1 MGYTPLACCAQP
13 RARSSPP
20 QHPVRV
26 ASEWRSVRRQVG
38 KCVRYA
44 TGEEEW
50 YDLKKDPYEL
60 DNVPSATPQAYK
72 DALAR
77 LQNCPGESCKAA
89 ENPL

>member
-20 QHPVRV
+20 QRPVRV
-26 ASEWRSVRRQVG
+26 ASEWRAVRGQDG
-38 KCVRYA
+38 KYVRYA

-89 ENPL
+89 ESPL